1 MRTARVIPTTS
12 FAIQMMDSGHKEGFR
27 DMVISR
33 VVAKYLNSLE
43 RHNRGLQPLYRT
55 RDEREAAWSVAGG
68 RPDKSDWFRKSG
80 ASAIL
85 TVPAPVGGRL
95 AEKVK
100 EATAPNPTGCS
111 TLVREQ
117 PDPSI
122 KQQLVRPT
130 TVRAAGLFLPEPS
143 EISRSRKIS

>member
-1 MRTARVIPTTS
+1 M
-12 FAIQMMDSGHKEGFR
+12 
-27 DMVISR
+27 
-33 VVAKYLNSLE
+33 VAKYLNSLE

-55 RDEREAAWSVAGG
+55 RDEREAAWGVAGG

-85 TVPAPVGGRL
+85 TVPATAGGKL

-100 EATAPNPTGCS
+100 GALAAAPNPTGCS